1 MKRKFPAFLVITL
14 LLIVSACKKDD
25 IKETTLTKEFNGLAY
40 VVPDSINTQYSV
52 AVPVAKNDWLGIFAD
67 KGIEYDYNAIS
78 NMGFGDLFI
87 RNVDGSGSA
96 RNFDN
101 FSSADLFLRYE
112 DGTEEQA
119 ATVARIEKGTTQ
131 LEFTGLD
138 KNLKAFLDKPKFYA
152 VIKMNKSAR
161 DGQADNLTADLKV
174 NIIVAEKQ

>member
-40 VVPDSINTQYSV
+40 VVPDSIDNQYAV
-52 AVPVAKNDWLGIFAD
+52 AVPVAKNDWLNIFTEQGID
-67 KGIEYDYNAIS
+67 YDYNAIS

-87 RNVDGSGSA
+87 RNVDA
-96 RNFDN
+96 NQDVRNFDN

-119 ATVARIEKGTTQ
+119 ATVAAIAKGTTR
-131 LEFTGLD
+131 LEFSSMN

-152 VIKMNKSAR
+152 VIKMNKSAK
-161 DGQADNLTADLKV
+161 DGKADNLTADLKV
-174 NIIVAEKQ
+174 NILVKESK